1 MKEAGLLSHTPGA
14 SQRTLHVVPLLETID
29 DLARGSGL
37 LRELFAEPA
46 YRRHLD
52 TLAQQDSS
60 PGPTASTQIL
70 LEQEIMLGYSDSN
83 KDGGFLMANVA
94 LHAAQAQL
102 VDAAREQGVT
112 LRFFHGR
119 GGTVGRG
126 GGRAGRAILAVP
138 AHARSG
144 RLRFTE
150 QGEVISFRYAL
161 PEIAH
166 RHLEQILNAAIRA
179 SLPDRSSRQ
188 TSDEM
193 QLAPLIA
200 RLGQVSMDRYRQLI
214 SDSAFWPWFLAASPI
229 AHIGSLPIAS
239 RPVSRGGSSGF
250 AFSDLRAIPWVFA
263 WIQMRALTPGWFGI
277 GTALDS
283 CTPQERQTLAAAL
296 PSSPF
301 LSTIFENAA
310 QEMARTRLPIA
321 RRYAQRV
328 RGGDT
333 FAATLEHEF
342 ALATKYTLELTGQPT
357 LLARAPIIEA
367 SIKVR
372 NPWTDVLNL
381 IQIELLDRC
390 QSASDADR
398 PDLQHAILAT
408 INGIAAA
415 MQSTG

>member
-1 MKEAGLLSHTPGA
+1 
-14 SQRTLHVVPLLETID
+14 
-29 DLARGSGL
+29 
-37 LRELFAEPA
+37 
-46 YRRHLD
+46 
-52 TLAQQDSS
+52 
-60 PGPTASTQIL
+60 
-70 LEQEIMLGYSDSN
+70 
-83 KDGGFLMANVA
+83 
-94 LHAAQAQL
+94 
-102 VDAAREQGVT
+102 
-112 LRFFHGR
+112 
-119 GGTVGRG
+119 
-126 GGRAGRAILAVP
+126 
-138 AHARSG
+138 
-144 RLRFTE
+144 
-150 QGEVISFRYAL
+150 
-161 PEIAH
+161 
-166 RHLEQILNAAIRA
+166 
-179 SLPDRSSRQ
+179 
-188 TSDEM
+188 M